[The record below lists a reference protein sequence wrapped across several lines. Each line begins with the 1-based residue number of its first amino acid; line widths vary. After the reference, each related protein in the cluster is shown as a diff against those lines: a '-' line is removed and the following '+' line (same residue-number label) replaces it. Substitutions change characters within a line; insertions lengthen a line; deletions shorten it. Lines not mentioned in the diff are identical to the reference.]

1 MTGNVRN
8 ELRLT
13 RYRMFVEKWEDF
25 TDNVKK
31 LTANTDPDRMRTVF
45 KYDHKNGKLI
55 ITVTDDNVRL
65 QYKTDQA
72 QDVKKLEKLMAA
84 QMRDTLG
91 VVPDDVKVTN

>member
-1 MTGNVRN
+1 MVR
-8 ELRLT
+8 
-13 RYRMFVEKWEDF
+13 
-25 TDNVKK
+25 
-31 LTANTDPDRMRTVF
+31 
-45 KYDHKNGKLI
+45 YDHKNGKLI

-91 VVPDDVKVTN
+91 VVPDDVKVTEMLETA

>member
-1 MTGNVRN
+1 MVR
-8 ELRLT
+8 
-13 RYRMFVEKWEDF
+13 
-25 TDNVKK
+25 
-31 LTANTDPDRMRTVF
+31 
-45 KYDHKNGKLI
+45 YDHKNGKLI

-91 VVPDDVKVTN
+91 VVPDDVKVTEMLETV